1 MFFRRFYL
9 ESLGHASY
17 LVGDRHTG
25 RALVFDPRRDVD
37 GYLAAAREAG
47 VRIAYAADSHGHND
61 YLSGVIELRERA
73 GAEPWG
79 SAVAGL
85 GYPHRPLR
93 DREVVEIGD
102 VGVEVWHTPGH
113 TPEHI
118 SLLLYDRAVSADVPV
133 AVLSGGSLLV
143 GDLARPDLLGGER
156 ETRQAARALQDTARR
171 LLTLPDHVQVYPT
184 HVAGSLCG
192 GRIGERL
199 STTIGY
205 ERLANPAISRPIAGR
220 AARGAAVLAAHA
232 ATEPP
237 RRGAAGAPPE
247 PPALEVA
254 EFDRRRP
261 AGAFVLDVR
270 SPEAFG
276 GGHVSRGAQRGARAG
291 LRDLGGDG
299 AAGRSPGAARARPAG
314 GPVGGGL
321 AAAAHRVSASAG
333 VARGRHGGLAHLGT
347 AGSGS
352 CRSSPSRSCHGRLD
366 RDETDLLDVRQ
377 PAEWAGGHV
386 PGAVHVTGAEL
397 PGRVGKVPDTRPL
410 AVMCGSGYRS
420 SVAASLL
427 DPPRP
432 HRRAQRH
439 RRHGRVDRRGASRRA
454 ARRAVTGS
462 ARRTARA
469 SGHRIPETRGW

>member
-47 VRIAYAADSHGHND
+47 LRIAYAADSHGHND

-205 ERLANPAISRPIAGR
+205 ERLTNPAISRPISLDELP
-220 AARGAAVLAAHA
+220 AV
-232 ATEPP
+232 PP
-237 RRGAAGAPPE
+237 YWRRMRPQNLHGVAPLGAPPE

-276 GGHVSRGAQRGARAG
+276 GGHVPGALNVGLGPAFATWAGTVLPDGARVLLVLDRPEDLWEAVWQL
-291 LRDLGGDG
+291 LRIGYPPPQGWL
-299 AAGRSPGAARARPAG
+299 AG
-314 GPVGGGL
+314 GMAAWRTSGRPVGFL
-321 AAAAHRVSASAG
+321 PQLTVEE
-333 VARGRHGGLAHLGT
+333 LY
-347 AGSGS
+347 
-352 CRSSPSRSCHGRLD
+352 GRLD

-397 PGRVGKVPDTRPL
+397 PGRVGEVPGSRPL

-427 DPPRP
+427 A
-432 HRRAQRH
+432 HR
-439 RRHGRVDRRGASRRA
+439 GRTGVHN
-454 ARRAVTGS
+454 VTGGMAAWTAAGLPVVPPG
-462 ARRTARA
+462 AR
-469 SGHRIPETRGW
+469 

>member
-47 VRIAYAADSHGHND
+47 LRIAYAADSHGHND

-156 ETRQAARALQDTARR
+156 ETRQAARALQDTVRR

-205 ERLANPAISRPIAGR
+205 ERLTNPAISRPISLDELP
-220 AARGAAVLAAHA
+220 AV
-232 ATEPP
+232 PP
-237 RRGAAGAPPE
+237 YWRRMRPQNLHGVAPLGAPPE

-276 GGHVSRGAQRGARAG
+276 GGHVPGALNVGLGPAFATWAGTVLPDGARVLLVLDRPEDLWEAVWQL
-291 LRDLGGDG
+291 LRIGYPPPQGWL
-299 AAGRSPGAARARPAG
+299 AG
-314 GPVGGGL
+314 GMAAWRTSGRPVGFL
-321 AAAAHRVSASAG
+321 PQLTVEE
-333 VARGRHGGLAHLGT
+333 LY
-347 AGSGS
+347 
-352 CRSSPSRSCHGRLD
+352 GRLD

-397 PGRVGKVPDTRPL
+397 PGRVGEVPGSRPL

-427 DPPRP
+427 A
-432 HRRAQRH
+432 HR
-439 RRHGRVDRRGASRRA
+439 GRTGVHN
-454 ARRAVTGS
+454 VTGGMAAWTAAGLPVVPPG
-462 ARRTARA
+462 AR
-469 SGHRIPETRGW
+469 

>member
-1 MFFRRFYL
+1 VFFRRFYL

-47 VRIAYAADSHGHND
+47 LRIAYAADSHGHND

-156 ETRQAARALQDTARR
+156 ETRQAARALQDTVRR

-205 ERLANPAISRPIAGR
+205 ERLTNPAISRPISLDELP
-220 AARGAAVLAAHA
+220 AV
-232 ATEPP
+232 PP
-237 RRGAAGAPPE
+237 YWRRMRPQNLHGVAPLGAPPE

-276 GGHVSRGAQRGARAG
+276 GGHVPGALNVGLGPAFATWAGTVLPDGARVLLVLDRPEDLWEAVWQL
-291 LRDLGGDG
+291 LRIGYPPPQGWL
-299 AAGRSPGAARARPAG
+299 AG
-314 GPVGGGL
+314 GMAAWRTSGRPVGFL
-321 AAAAHRVSASAG
+321 PQLTVEE
-333 VARGRHGGLAHLGT
+333 LY
-347 AGSGS
+347 
-352 CRSSPSRSCHGRLD
+352 GRLD

-397 PGRVGKVPDTRPL
+397 PGRVGEVPGSRPL

-427 DPPRP
+427 A
-432 HRRAQRH
+432 HR
-439 RRHGRVDRRGASRRA
+439 GRTGVHN
-454 ARRAVTGS
+454 VTGGMAAWTAAGLPVVPPG
-462 ARRTARA
+462 AR
-469 SGHRIPETRGW
+469 